1 MSFGFCPHCG
11 TQRTGAGKFCGSCGT
26 SYPDLPK
33 CPTCGQ
39 QLPPG
44 ATANPVGAS
53 TVAAARVVTAA
64 TAGQMSS
71 DPRLVYGD
79 GFKSGDC
86 VNCGSEMESGALSCG
101 TCGFQAGS

>member
-11 TQRTGAGKFCGSCGT
+11 TQRTGAGKFCGTCGN

-44 ATANPVGAS
+44 MAVNSAGAQG
-53 TVAAARVVTAA
+53 AAAAETISTNAV
-64 TAGQMSS
+64 AGQLSS

-79 GFKSGDC
+79 GFKTGDC
-86 VNCGSEMESGALSCG
+86 VNCGSEMQSGTAGCSICG
-101 TCGFQAGS
+101 YQAG